1 MELEVRGLPN
11 RKDLTKFQ
19 TVIRLCAGRTAT
31 ELTASAL
38 SNEVGVSVPTVNEW
52 LSVLEASYILFRL
65 PPFYRNVGKRLIK
78 TPKIYFC
85 DTGLVCFFL
94 GIENEQQLRSEER
107 RVGKECVSKGKTR

>member
-19 TVIRLCAGRTAT
+19 TVIRRCAGLTAT

-52 LSVLEASYILFRL
+52 LRVLEASYILFRL

-78 TPKIYFC
+78 KPKIYLF
-85 DTGLVCFFL
+85 DTGMVCFLL
-94 GIENEQQLRSEER
+94 GIENDKQLVAPTQR
-107 RVGKECVSKGKTR
+107 GAIF